1 MTTYSTFGNQVLSAK
16 KSAPSAGFGTASRA
30 QAQKL
35 FLTQKHM
42 ELACAGRGSP
52 GPAVYTLPPSVGGK
66 QPDGR
71 RADPPMYGFGTAA
84 RFRTKAAA
92 AKPDGHRGNN
102 PAPGAYASPPASVG
116 PQVLGRFKTEPLMG
130 FGTAERKDVKKVWIS
145 QEHMKIDMAGSQ
157 SPGPATCGLK
167 STRAD
172 PIHACHCTVRDRR
185 GCPVRDAGTASRARW
200 ASRTIR

>member
-1 MTTYSTFGNQVLSAK
+1 MTTYSTFGNQALSAK
-16 KSAPSAGFGTASRA
+16 KSAPSAGFGTASRE

-71 RADPPMYGFGTAA
+71 RADPPMYGFGTAS
-84 RFRTKAAA
+84 RFRPMSA
-92 AKPDGHRGNN
+92 PNI
-102 PAPGAYASPPASVG
+102 PAPGHYSTPPASVG
-116 PQVLGRFKTEPLMG
+116 PQVLGRFRTEPQMG

-185 GCPVRDAGTASRARW
+185 GCPVRGAGTASRARW